1 MEKYRVCLSPSQCA
15 FIEELLSAKRDKY
28 LYAAACSAQHSRF
41 DYINEHFT
49 KGIEL
54 IDSILEEFQLNA
66 VNVP

>member
-1 MEKYRVCLSPSQCA
+1 MEKFQVCLSSSQCA
-15 FIEELLSAKRDKY
+15 FIEELLVAKRDKY

-41 DYINEHFT
+41 DYVNEHFV

-54 IDSILEEFQLNA
+54 IDSILEKFQLNA